1 MKNIPIKEIV
11 KNTRKAMRLTQC
23 DFAKLVGITRDC
35 IASYETGR
43 SEPPGSVM
51 LRIIELGR
59 GRMKNAA

>member
-1 MKNIPIKEIV
+1 MKDISEIV
-11 KNTRKAMRLTQC
+11 RTKRKLMGLTQYE
-23 DFAKLVGITRDC
+23 FAALLGIKRSC

-59 GRMKNAA
+59 GRMKDAA